1 MYTCIP
7 VEVGVDIAL
16 SRAFFFTFNSL
27 THYAMDLGNNRVR
40 IGRKISDLIEIVE
53 TPVSSFVDVNGVPV
67 ASTYTELNNY
77 FNTKSGSVKAG
88 EGISVTNNTVS
99 VLAGG
104 PSTLG
109 GYKVGTGLIV
119 DGSGKLSASAV
130 SEVTKV
136 LATEAEMLALSTET
150 LRPYR
155 IIRLDTKRVY
165 YLNAGDS
172 PAVLSNWFT
181 GPSIE
186 TTVLSFKG
194 RTGVLT
200 SEFGDYNFDLIPLVD
215 KTSQDSYKLVID
227 QNKLYVENIATST
240 RTEVSYASSMSD
252 LGVRLTS
259 LEDIVSSPSTGLVRK
274 VGDNQDAIASLN
286 NAINN
291 TTTGLANRVASLEQ
305 ATPSP
310 GADYAPQIAAL
321 QAKDTEQDAVISSVN
336 SKADS
341 VASNNTV
348 LDQRVTALENIPSG
362 TDYSTQISA
371 IESKNT
377 TQDTRLTS
385 AEASLLNKASLVSG
399 KVPYE
404 QLPEFPVGRKV
415 NVANQAA
422 RLALSMYADLTIAYQ
437 SDTGDAWGLDANANP
452 AISANWSKL
461 GNAQAIGVAS
471 FNGRTGQIGP
481 MSGDYDAGKIS
492 ELVDKRFVSSD
503 QITDWNSRETVSGSQ
518 TKASAAQTAAVAS
531 AKTYADSTFIPM
543 SQKSTA
549 NGVASLGSDGKV
561 PSEQLPPSSLV
572 TIPLLSYT
580 DRTSLRVATTWYVNN
595 SAYLRKVR
603 IEVAYVIGLGASFL
617 TIRDS
622 QGANISIFNSV
633 KVGSNIINSQI
644 IEVDVP
650 AGYSYQY
657 TKGATNPDRTIV
669 QWLEGDFT
677 EGSTFVPA
685 SQKGI
690 ANGVA
695 PLGADSKVPAA
706 NLPTPVDISGLI
718 PLAQKGAVSG
728 VAPLG
733 TNSRVPSANLPTY
746 LPQTKRIWR
755 EVKGQ
760 RVVGTYYK
768 NLSGNEQIVHV
779 RHKATTTTGRF
790 TQIVV
795 RASSVSQWFSFST
808 LSPSSLGSQEE
819 VMASVPADWEYAVT
833 NQGGTTD
840 ISLID
845 IWYEMY

>member
-53 TPVSSFVDVNGVPV
+53 TPVESFVDINGIPV

-155 IIRLDTKRVY
+155 IIRLDTKRLY
-165 YLNAGDS
+165 FLNAGDS

-215 KTSQDSYKLVID
+215 KTSQDSYRLVID
-227 QNKLYVENIATST
+227 QNKLYVEDIATST
-240 RTEVSYASSMSD
+240 RTEVSYASSMSE

-259 LEDIVSSPSTGLVRK
+259 LEDIVSSPYTGLVRK

-291 TTTGLANRVASLEQ
+291 TTTGIANRLASVE
-305 ATPSP
+305 TTSTTHSS
-310 GADYAPQIAAL
+310 QITTI
-321 QAKDTEQDAVISSVN
+321 QAKDTSQDNLISDVRIKAN
-336 SKADS
+336 SLAES
-341 VASNNTV
+341 NVA
-348 LDQRVTALENIPSG
+348 LDQRVINLESRPAG
-362 TDYSTQISA
+362 TDYSQQIAA
-371 IESKNT
+371 IENKNT
-377 TQDTRLTS
+377 TQDTRLT
-385 AEASLLNKASLVSG
+385 AIDASLISKAPLVDG

-404 QLPEFPVGRKV
+404 NLPEFPVGRKV
-415 NVANQAA
+415 NVANRAA
-422 RLALSMYADLTIAYQ
+422 RLALSVYSDLTIAYQ
-437 SDTGDAWGLDANANP
+437 SDSGDAWGLDANADP
-452 AISANWSKL
+452 AIDSNWSKL

-481 MSGDYDAGKIS
+481 MSGDYNAGQIT
-492 ELVDKRFVSSD
+492 ELVDKRFVSQE
-503 QITDWNSRETVSGSQ
+503 QITRWDASAGGGVSSFNGRTGAIVPLSADYTADMITESSTKKFVTTAQATSWDAKETTTGSQ
-518 TKASAAQTAAVAS
+518 AKASAAQTAAVAS
-531 AKTYADSTFIPM
+531 AKTYADSTFIPL
-543 SQKSTA
+543 SQK
-549 NGVASLGSDGKV
+549 
-561 PSEQLPPSSLV
+561 
-572 TIPLLSYT
+572 
-580 DRTSLRVATTWYVNN
+580 N
-595 SAYLRKVR
+595 S
-603 IEVAYVIGLGASFL
+603 
-617 TIRDS
+617 
-622 QGANISIFNSV
+622 
-633 KVGSNIINSQI
+633 
-644 IEVDVP
+644 
-650 AGYSYQY
+650 
-657 TKGATNPDRTIV
+657 
-669 QWLEGDFT
+669 
-677 EGSTFVPA
+677 
-685 SQKGI
+685 

-706 NLPTPVDISGLI
+706 NLPIPVDISGLI
-718 PLAQKGAVSG
+718 PLSQKGAVSG

-733 TNSRVPSANLPTY
+733 TNSRVASANLPTY
-746 LPQTKRIWR
+746 LPQAKRIWR
-755 EVKGQ
+755 EVKSQ

-768 NLSGNEQIVHV
+768 NVSGNEQVVRV
-779 RHKATTTTGRF
+779 RHKSLTASGRF

-795 RASSVSQWFSFST
+795 RASQATQWFEFNT
-808 LSPSSLGSQEE
+808 MRNGSIGTQEE
-819 VMASVPADWEYAVT
+819 VMAVVPTDWEYAVT
-833 NQGGTTD
+833 TSGGTTD
-840 ISLID
+840 VSMID
-845 IWYEMY
+845 TWYEMY